1 MTLHTVGT
9 VGIDRISV
17 RGERALQ
24 HLGVYGALKRMLVA
38 DQFGFRVPSAG
49 SKHAHADRVLFLNL
63 TFWNAAVASDVLIDE
78 SIDADVLA
86 HTAWHHAARKALV
99 SPLPATPA
107 ALFLGESVAS
117 AFDLF
122 LVGHMLRQQKRSAFL
137 SSQVPAMSAAML
149 DAGFSEDALGELLS
163 TVAADPNR
171 AFEDLRQLLFDAA
184 LALVACDDLDAAVLA
199 LDRFAGHRFIG
210 LLHHYEVSNWVLY
223 ARAYGGPAVVDD
235 PAMAIDRAVR
245 AAPVALD
252 WLETHWLA

>member
-1 MTLHTVGT
+1 MTLRS
-9 VGIDRISV
+9 VGIDQISI

-24 HLGVYGALKRMLVA
+24 HLGVYGALKRMLVT
-38 DQFGFRVPSAG
+38 DHFGFRVPSVG

-63 TFWNAAVASDVLIDE
+63 TFWNAAVASDVLLDD

-86 HTAWHHAARKALV
+86 HTAWHHAARKALA

-122 LVGHMLRQQKRSAFL
+122 LVGQMLRQQKRSAFL

-163 TVAADPNR
+163 AVAEDPNR

-184 LALVACDDLDAAVLA
+184 LALEACVDVDAAVSV
-199 LDRFAGHRFIG
+199 LDRFGGHRFVG

-223 ARAYGGPAVVDD
+223 ARAYGGTAVVDD
-235 PAMAIDRAVR
+235 PAQVIDRAVR

-252 WLETHWLA
+252 WLEAHWLE